1 MLADVIFGKVILM
14 HIEKMTARQIETQLK
29 DLPSWSVKDGKLH
42 QAFKFK
48 DFVQAWGF
56 MTQVAILA
64 ERANHHPEWK
74 NVYNRVTIDLVTHE
88 ADGISQRDFELAH
101 EINEL

>member
-1 MLADVIFGKVILM
+1 MP
-14 HIEKMTARQIETQLK
+14 IEKMTAQQIDAQLK
-29 DLPSWSVKDGKLH
+29 DLSGWSIKDHKLH
-42 QAFKFK
+42 RSFTFK

-64 ERANHHPEWK
+64 ERTNHHPEWQ

-88 ADGISQRDFELAH
+88 ADGISHRDFELAH